1 MNIETARKLRDITS
15 SFYRENASSFSSTRH
30 ASWAGWS
37 HCLDAMGIGFEPS
50 LAASDGGFSEDAA
63 LESSHPEDVA
73 SAVGQPSRKA
83 LRVLDVACGNGRFLR
98 FLQEALPDAGVEY
111 YAVDDCEQLVLEGLA
126 SDADNVAFQKLDVVS
141 CLMEGSIE
149 HAIEAPS
156 VDMAVCF
163 GFFHHVPGSKTRA
176 ALLQTLVDSVCPG
189 GYVAVS
195 LWQFAKSPELA
206 AKAVET
212 TAKARAE
219 YGLPTLDEG
228 DYLLGWQNRPHAY
241 RYCHTFSDE
250 EVARLVRAIGDRA
263 QLVSRFEA
271 DGRTG
276 TLNSY
281 LVFRRRV

>member
-37 HCLDAMGIGFEPS
+37 RCLDAMGFDT
-50 LAASDGGFSEDAA
+50 AS
-63 LESSHPEDVA
+63 VA
-73 SAVGQPSRKA
+73 GQSYRKA
-83 LRVLDVACGNGRFLR
+83 LCVLDVACGNGRFFR
-98 FLQEALPDAGVEY
+98 FLQGALPDAEVEY
-111 YAVDDCEQLVLEGLA
+111 YAVDDCEQLALEGLA

-141 CLMEGSIE
+141 RLIEGSIE
-149 HAIEAPS
+149 HAIEAPP
-156 VDMAVCF
+156 VDIAVCF
-163 GFFHHVPGSKTRA
+163 GFFHHVPGSKART
-176 ALLQTLVDSVCPG
+176 ALLRTLVDSVCPG

-219 YGLPTLDEG
+219 FGLPVLDKG

-250 EVARLVRAIGDRA
+250 EVARLVCAVSDKT
-263 QLVSRFEA
+263 QLVARFEA

-276 TLNSY
+276 ALNSY

>member
-1 MNIETARKLRDITS
+1 MNVETARKLRDITS

-37 HCLDAMGIGFEPS
+37 RCLDSMGLGSGSP
-50 LAASDGGFSEDAA
+50 LTASDGGISEEAA
-63 LESSHPEDVA
+63 LESSHPEGGA
-73 SAVGQPSRKA
+73 SVVGRLSRKP

-98 FLQEALPDAGVEY
+98 FLQEALPDAEVEY
-111 YAVDDCEQLVLEGLA
+111 FAVDDCEQLVLEGLA
-126 SDADNVAFQKLDVVS
+126 SDADNVAFQKLDAVS
-141 CLMEGSIE
+141 CLMEGSFE

-163 GFFHHVPGSKTRA
+163 GFFHHVPGSDARA
-176 ALLQTLVDSVCPG
+176 ALLGALVDSVRPG

-206 AKAVET
+206 AKAIET

-219 YGLPTLDEG
+219 YGLPMLDEG

-250 EVARLVRAIGDRA
+250 EVDRLVCTVGDRA

-281 LVFRRRV
+281 LVFRRWV

>member
-1 MNIETARKLRDITS
+1 MNVETARKLRDITS

-30 ASWAGWS
+30 ASWVGWS
-37 HCLDAMGIGFEPS
+37 HCLDSMGFG
-50 LAASDGGFSEDAA
+50 A
-63 LESSHPEDVA
+63 A
-73 SAVGQPSRKA
+73 SAVGQSSRKA

-98 FLQEALPDAGVEY
+98 FLQEALPDAEVEY
-111 YAVDDCEQLVLEGLA
+111 FAVDDCEQLVLEGLA

-141 CLMEGSIE
+141 RLIEGSIE
-149 HAIEAPS
+149 HAIEAPP

-163 GFFHHVPGSKTRA
+163 GFFHHVPGSETRA
-176 ALLQTLVDSVCPG
+176 ALLGALIDSVRPG

-206 AKAVET
+206 AKAIET

-219 YGLPTLDEG
+219 YGLPMLDEG

-250 EVARLVRAIGDRA
+250 EVARLVCTVGDRA
-263 QLVSRFEA
+263 QLVARFEA

-281 LVFRRRV
+281 LVFRRRT

>member
-1 MNIETARKLRDITS
+1 MDTETARTLCDITS

-37 HCLDAMGIGFEPS
+37 RCLDAMGLGSGSP
-50 LAASDGGFSEDAA
+50 LTASDGGLSEEAA
-63 LESSHPEDVA
+63 LESSHTEGGA
-73 SAVGQPSRKA
+73 SVVGRPSRKP

-98 FLQEALPDAGVEY
+98 FLQEALPDVEVEY
-111 YAVDDCEQLVLEGLA
+111 YAVDDCEQLVVEGLA
-126 SDADNVAFQKLDVVS
+126 GDGDGVAFQKLDVVNR
-141 CLMEGSIE
+141 LIEGSIE
-149 HAIEAPS
+149 HAIEAPPA
-156 VDMAVCF
+156 DIAVCF
-163 GFFHHVPGSKTRA
+163 GFFHHVPGSEARA
-176 ALLQTLVDSVCPG
+176 ALLRMLVDSVRPG

-219 YGLPTLDEG
+219 YGLPALETG

-250 EVARLVRAIGDRA
+250 EVDRLVCTVGDRA

-281 LVFRRRV
+281 LVFRRWV